1 MLVLHSSQKLNTKSL
16 KEVEQNMGLHLG
28 FLLVC
33 KGEVDKWLLLSVTD
47 FLVWK
52 YPSELCHIDWQLACS
67 AEIMLQL
74 SAAGTTIS

>member
-1 MLVLHSSQKLNTKSL
+1 MLVLHSNQKLRIKSL

-33 KGEVDKWLLLSVTD
+33 KSEVDKWLLFSVTD
-47 FLVWK
+47 FLMWK
-52 YPSELCHIDWQLACS
+52 DTSELCHIDWQLACS